1 MNSYTLSP
9 NIENPSTHPV
19 QNTLQEDNARS
30 GSIPVSLQRQQGHL
44 QSSLFYSILV
54 STSLSRRFSLHHGD
68 STESSTEP
76 RSECGPFIKPCLTS
90 INPSHQ
96 KICDVFTSVFTFLL
110 YIHAFHKYFKAVL
123 CICYLRIEQITIVSL
138 DH

>member
-54 STSLSRRFSLHHGD
+54 STSLSRRLSLHHGD

-96 KICDVFTSVFTFLL
+96 KICDMSLLPSLPFYFTSMLSINISKLSCASV
-110 YIHAFHKYFKAVL
+110 I
-123 CICYLRIEQITIVSL
+123 
-138 DH
+138 